1 MAPEEPVKMCPVWQH
16 ECYGEKCQAWKDDRC
31 EIIHMATLSFTSWG
45 QPTYFDPSKVKFWDS
60 PFTCSGSE
68 RITW

>member
-1 MAPEEPVKMCPVWQH
+1 MTIEESTKMCPIWQH
-16 ECYGEKCQAWKDDRC
+16 ECYNEKCQAWINDRC
-31 EIIHMATLSFTSWG
+31 EILFVMSLPNTSWVIPVSPD
-45 QPTYFDPSKVKFWDS
+45 PTKLKFWES